1 MSGIRQIHP
10 SARRAGLVTC
20 VLAGM
25 GTAAGVSLMLI
36 FVLPGGTGSIDAT
49 LPMIGPLSALIA
61 MIVPFVWVG
70 LFGALGA
77 AYWLVSQTPHG
88 PGAEAAAILLL
99 LALCIFYPILSSGFD
114 FVPFAILGNAI
125 VICCALVCA
134 MLCWPVSPLAA
145 RFVGLIAIWVGLA
158 TVSLVALYFDLP
170 F

>member
-1 MSGIRQIHP
+1 MSGFRLVDP
-10 SARRAGLVTC
+10 SAGRVGLVAC
-20 VLAGM
+20 VLAAM
-25 GTAAGVSLMLI
+25 ATAAGVSLILI
-36 FVLPGGTGSIDAT
+36 FVLPGGTGGIDAM
-49 LPMIGPLSALIA
+49 LQLNGPLSELIA
-61 MIVPFVWVG
+61 TIVPFVWIG

-77 AYWLVSQTPHG
+77 AYWLVSQPPHG

-158 TVSLVALYFDLP
+158 TISLVALYFDLP